1 MHFQKGN
8 YLSIQDN
15 IIINISL
22 LRVTHE
28 GTPSIAETGKTRGQ
42 QTMLYFNHVA
52 IFRSKF

>member
-28 GTPSIAETGKTRGQ
+28 GTPPIAETGKMRGQ
-42 QTMLYFNHVA
+42 QALFQSCCYF
-52 IFRSKF
+52 